1 MPHPEPVGDNGNEA
15 GRTRQILPWR
25 EGSANEGCR
34 THSLEITFA
43 DGKTFQ
49 SFRVLSA
56 GDVPTGAVKGSHG
69 FEQIGLAFPV
79 EDVGIGDAAA
89 VGVQTV
95 EQSGRHHDV
104 GWSPASA
111 RQLTEA
117 LAVIIFSRR
126 LENPSF

>member
-1 MPHPEPVGDNGNEA
+1 MRSAEPWLHHVIEA
-15 GRTRQILPWR
+15 VSWLGGWTRNR
-25 EGSANEGCR
+25 
-34 THSLEITFA
+34 
-43 DGKTFQ
+43 
-49 SFRVLSA
+49 
-56 GDVPTGAVKGSHG
+56 KGSHG

-79 EDVGIGDAAA
+79 EDVGRGDAAA